1 MYNESHNTIHAGKL
15 TWTLCIQLHTRSV
28 NVTVSVST
36 YWILTNAI
44 NYKQTFKT
52 LNKPPTAWRWAGSWE
67 KFFKR
72 GVNFWLEMFGG
83 MSGGIFRGEMSAVL
97 GVREISRGTVFRG
110 RGISRGHFFRG
121 NVRTELYWVGVCIL
135 MQDYKS
141 LRAAW
146 EIISYFFRYENCLY
160 NLKIV
165 GRILI
170 QFYAIICVIVL
181 YVE

>member
-83 MSGGIFRGEMSAVL
+83 MSGGIFRGEMSAGIL
-97 GVREISRGTVFRG
+97 GVGEFRG
-110 RGISRGHFFRG
+110 DIFRG

-170 QFYAIICVIVL
+170 QYYAIICVIVL